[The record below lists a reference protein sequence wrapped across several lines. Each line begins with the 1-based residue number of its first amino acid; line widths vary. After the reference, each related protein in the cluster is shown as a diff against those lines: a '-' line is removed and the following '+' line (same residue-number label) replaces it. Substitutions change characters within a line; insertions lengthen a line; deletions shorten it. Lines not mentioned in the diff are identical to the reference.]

1 MTLSDIERAQAERI
15 TKNASQQYDSHVAES
30 KQVLLDR
37 LWNVMQQILNM
48 HGIGDEPYWDMLN
61 VIRVA
66 KGHEP
71 LNVRQMVENG
81 RK

>member
-1 MTLSDIERAQAERI
+1 MALTDVERAQAERI
-15 TKNASQQYDSHVAES
+15 IKNASQQYDSHIAES

-37 LWNVMQQILNM
+37 LWNVLQQILDM
-48 HGIGDEPYWDMLN
+48 HGIHDEIYWDVLN

-71 LNVRQMVENG
+71 LDVRVMMRNS
-81 RK
+81 K